1 MAKFGIGQA
10 VARTEDPRLLTGG
23 GRYTGDIA
31 LPDQAVGYFLR
42 SPYAHAGIERLD
54 TAAARET
61 PGVVCIVTAEDLEA
75 DGIGTIPCSVPLTNR
90 DGSAMPMPPRT
101 ALAKGRVRHVG
112 EAVALVVA
120 ETIDAAKD
128 AAELI
133 EVDYAPLP
141 SVTDTAQ
148 AMSSDAPPIWD
159 AAASNIC
166 FDWEMGDE
174 AATDAAFARA
184 ATIVTLDLVNNR
196 VVANPMEPRTCVAA
210 FDATDRRYSLHVASQ
225 GVHSLKAQLS
235 KQIFRLPPEDF
246 HVLTGDVGGA
256 FGMKIF
262 MYPEYVAT
270 LAAARRCG
278 RPVRWVSERVEGF
291 LSDDHGRDNLS
302 SVELAIDGDGR
313 FIALKVHTTA
323 NLGAYLSNFGPFIP
337 TMAGTRM
344 LAGLYTFEAVYCRVH
359 GVFTNTQPV
368 DAYRGAGRP
377 EAAYVVERIV
387 DVAARRLG
395 LSPMEI
401 RRRNLIPPE
410 ALPYRTATGNTY
422 DSGRFADLMEE
433 AVERAGWQGFEDR
446 RRAARENGKLRG
458 IGLATYVEACGGG
471 PPETA
476 GVGVDRAGAVTIL
489 VGTQTNGQGHE
500 TAYKQIVA
508 EALGVA
514 PEAITVVQGDSD
526 RVATGGGTGGSRSIP
541 VGGAAISGAALKVQ
555 GQARLKAADLM
566 EAAADDVVFE
576 DGRFA
581 IVGTDRA
588 MTLAEVAAQST
599 EETAF
604 SETDSYRPTSSTYPN
619 GSHICEI
626 EIDRETG
633 APEIVAYTVV
643 DDFGTV
649 LNPEMLAGQVYG
661 GIAQGAGQ
669 ALLERTVYDD
679 DGQLLSA
686 SFMDYAMPRADG
698 LPPIDFT
705 YKEIRCTTNALGMK
719 GAGEAGAIG
728 APPAVINAIVDALA
742 GAGLD
747 IDHVDMPATPETLW
761 RLIHGQDKAGP
772 G

>member
-23 GRYTGDIA
+23 GQYTGDIT
-31 LPDQAVGYFLR
+31 LPDQGVGFFLR
-42 SPYAHAGIERLD
+42 SPYAHAEIERLD
-54 TAAARET
+54 TTEAQQAN
-61 PGVVCIVTAEDLEA
+61 GVVCIITAGDLEA
-75 DGIGTIPCSVPLTNR
+75 DGVGTIPCKVPLTNR
-90 DGSAMPMPPRT
+90 DGSAMPMPPRS
-101 ALAKGRVRHVG
+101 ALAKARVRHVG

-120 ETIDAAKD
+120 ETIDEAKD

-133 EVDYAPLP
+133 EVDYRPLP
-141 SVTDTAQ
+141 SVTDTAR
-148 AMSSDAPPIWD
+148 AMSADEPQIWD
-159 AAASNIC
+159 EAPANTC
-166 FDWEMGDE
+166 FDWEMGDK
-174 AATDAAFARA
+174 AAADAAFARA
-184 ATIVTLDLVNNR
+184 ASIVTVDLINNR
-196 VVANPMEPRTCVAA
+196 VVASPLEPRICVAA
-210 FDATDRRYSLHVASQ
+210 FDAVDHRYVLHVASQ
-225 GVHSLKAQLS
+225 GVHSLKAQLWEH
-235 KQIFRLPPEDF
+235 IFHLPPEHF

-262 MYPEYVAT
+262 MYPEYVAA

-291 LSDDHGRDNLS
+291 VSDDHGRDNLS
-302 SVELAIDGDGR
+302 RAELAIDGGGR
-313 FIALKVHTTA
+313 FTALKVHTTA

-344 LAGLYTFEAVYCRVH
+344 LTGLYTFEAVYCRVH

-395 LSPMEI
+395 LSPIEI

-422 DSGRFADLMEE
+422 DSGRFAELMEE
-433 AVERAGWQGFEDR
+433 AAARADWDGFEDR
-446 RRAARENGKLRG
+446 RRSANQRGKLRG

-476 GVGVDRAGAVTIL
+476 SVAVDRSGTVMIL

-500 TAYKQIVA
+500 TAYKQVVA

-514 PEAITVVQGDSD
+514 PEAISVVQGDSD
-526 RVATGGGTGGSRSIP
+526 QVATGGGTGGSRSIP

-555 GQARLKAADLM
+555 EQARLRAADLM
-566 EAAADDVVFE
+566 EAAAGDLVFE

-581 IVGTDRA
+581 IVGTDRT
-588 MTLAEVAAQST
+588 MTLAEIAAQSA

-604 SETDSYRPTSSTYPN
+604 AETDTYRPSASTYPN
-619 GSHICEI
+619 GCHVCEV
-626 EIDRETG
+626 EIDEETG
-633 APEIVAYTVV
+633 APAIVAYTVV

-649 LNPEMLAGQVYG
+649 LNPMMLAGQVYG
-661 GIAQGAGQ
+661 GIAQGVGQ

-686 SFMDYAMPRADG
+686 SFMDYALPRADDV
-698 LPPIDFT
+698 PSIDFA

-747 IDHVDMPATPETLW
+747 VDHVDMPATPEALW
-761 RLIHGQDKAGP
+761 RLINGQGKPGP
-772 G
+772 C